1 MQEPEI
7 QDNAQ
12 EQSTSKFTKAKQ
24 KIRRSIIK
32 LYVEHQE
39 KSWQNKET
47 LVINF
52 LAYAYLFL

>member
-12 EQSTSKFTKAKQ
+12 EQCPSKFTKAKQ
-24 KIRRSIIK
+24 KIRRSSIK
-32 LYVEHQE
+32 LYVEHQD

-47 LVINF
+47 FMIK
-52 LAYAYLFL
+52 LAYQFL